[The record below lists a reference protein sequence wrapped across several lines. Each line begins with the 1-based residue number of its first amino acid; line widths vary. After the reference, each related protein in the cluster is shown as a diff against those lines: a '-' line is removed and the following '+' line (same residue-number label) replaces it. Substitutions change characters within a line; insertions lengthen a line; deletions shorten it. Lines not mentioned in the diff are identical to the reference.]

1 MDYSSLYPRSPGD
14 TSALLSED
22 DKKFLASIPYQED
35 KTFDP
40 MKIAR
45 KIMLNT
51 AFTLDM
57 HSILKTI
64 DEYVEQDAESA
75 SDECFMKFI

>member
-1 MDYSSLYPRSPGD
+1 MDYSSLYPKSPYNN
-14 TSALLSED
+14 LSEE
-22 DKKFLASIPYQED
+22 DKQFLASIPYQED
-35 KTFDP
+35 TKFDP

-57 HSILKTI
+57 YSMLKTI
-64 DEYVEQDAESA
+64 DEYVEQDAESV
-75 SDECFMKFI
+75 SDECFMRFV